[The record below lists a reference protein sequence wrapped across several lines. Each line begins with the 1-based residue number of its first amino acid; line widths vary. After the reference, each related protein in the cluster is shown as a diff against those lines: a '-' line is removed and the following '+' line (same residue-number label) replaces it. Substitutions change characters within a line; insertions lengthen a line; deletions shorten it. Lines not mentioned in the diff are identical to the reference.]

1 MEMGNDIYERLRGF
15 LDTLPT
21 GFPTTPTGVEL
32 RILKKLFTPEE
43 AELTMNLRS
52 EPEGLSQI
60 ASRMG
65 REESELASK
74 IENMA
79 QKGLIFRVRQ
89 GDQVLYQAYQFMI
102 GIYEF
107 QVKNLDSEF
116 CQMFEEYLPYF
127 GISLGPI
134 KTKQLRVIPVN
145 SAIKVLHN
153 VAPYNKIRELVRQ
166 HDLVAVTECICRKEQ
181 KLLGKEC
188 DRPKETCLGFG
199 KFARFYLDNKLGRS
213 ITIDEAMKILDL
225 AEEAGLVLSPS
236 NAQKLEFLC
245 CCCSC
250 CCPTLRA
257 AKVVPKSKYVISS
270 YYQAKIDP
278 DLCSDCG
285 LCIERCQVEAVK
297 KGDGRSEIRDE
308 KCIGCGLCISTC
320 PEEAISLIA
329 RPGMGDPPK
338 DFGETLLKIGTE
350 RRTLHPRS

>member
-1 MEMGNDIYERLRGF
+1 MGNDIYERLRGF
-15 LDTLPT
+15 LNTLPT
-21 GFPTTPTGVEL
+21 GFPATPKGVEL

-52 EPEGLSQI
+52 EPEDLPQI
-60 ASRMG
+60 AARIG

-74 IENMA
+74 LEDMA

-89 GDQVLYQAYQFMI
+89 GDQVLYQAYQFMV

-116 CQMFEEYLPYF
+116 SQMFEEYLPYF
-127 GISLGPI
+127 GISLAPI

-145 SAIKVLHN
+145 SAIKVLHW

-166 HDLVAVTECICRKEQ
+166 QDLISVTECICRKEQ

-225 AEEAGLVLSPS
+225 AEESGLVLSPS

-245 CCCSC
+245 CCCPC
-250 CCPTLRA
+250 CCPILRA
-257 AKVVPKSKYVISS
+257 AKLVPKSKYVISS

-285 LCIERCQVEAVK
+285 LCIERCQVDAIKE
-297 KGDGRSEIRDE
+297 GDGRSEIRDE
-308 KCIGCGLCISTC
+308 KCIGCGLCVSTC
-320 PEEAISLIA
+320 PEEAISLMA
-329 RPGMGDPPK
+329 RQGMEDPPK
-338 DFGETLLKIGTE
+338 DFSETLLKIETE
-350 RRTLHPRS
+350 RRTLQPRS

>member
-1 MEMGNDIYERLRGF
+1 MEMSNDIYERLRGF

-52 EPEGLSQI
+52 EAEDVSQI
-60 ASRMG
+60 ATRIG
-65 REESELASK
+65 KEESELASK
-74 IENMA
+74 FEDMA

-89 GDQVLYQAYQFMI
+89 GDQVLYQAYQFMV

-107 QVKNLDSEF
+107 QVKSLDSEF
-116 CQMFEEYLPYF
+116 SKMFEEYLPYF
-127 GISLGPI
+127 GMSLGPI
-134 KTKQLRVIPVN
+134 RTKQIRVIPVE
-145 SAIKVLHN
+145 SAVKALPG

-166 HDLVAVTECICRKEQ
+166 QDLIAVTECICRKEQ

-188 DRPKETCLGFG
+188 DRPKETCLAFG
-199 KFARFYLDNKLGRS
+199 KFGRFYLDNKLGRS

-225 AEEAGLVLSPS
+225 AEESGLVLSPS
-236 NAQKLEFLC
+236 NAQELQFLC
-245 CCCSC
+245 CCCPC
-250 CCPTLRA
+250 CCPILRT
-257 AKVVPKSKYVISS
+257 AKLVPKSKYVITS

-278 DLCSDCG
+278 DFCSDCG
-285 LCIERCQVEAVK
+285 LCIERCQVDAIK

-350 RRTLHPRS
+350 RHTLHPRS

>member
-1 MEMGNDIYERLRGF
+1 MEMGGDIYERLRGF
-15 LDTLPT
+15 LDTLPA

-107 QVKNLDSEF
+107 QLKSLDSEF
-116 CQMFEEYLPYF
+116 SQMFEEYLPYF
-127 GISLGPI
+127 SRAIGPVR
-134 KTKQLRVIPVN
+134 TKQLRVIPVE
-145 SAIKVLHN
+145 SAVKALPS
-153 VAPYNKIRELVRQ
+153 VAPYNKIREVVKQ
-166 HDLVAVTECICRKEQ
+166 QDLISVSECICRKEQ

-188 DRPKETCLGFG
+188 DRPKETCLTFG
-199 KFARFYLDNKLGRS
+199 KFARFYIDNKLGRS
-213 ITIDEAMKILDL
+213 ITTDEAMKILDL
-225 AEEAGLVLSPS
+225 AEESGLVLSPT
-236 NAQKLEFLC
+236 NALELQFIC

-250 CCPTLRA
+250 CCPTLKA
-257 AKVVPKSKYVISS
+257 TKLVSKSKYVISS

-285 LCIERCQVEAVK
+285 LCIERCQVDAIK
-297 KGDGRSEIRDE
+297 QGDGCSEIRDE
-308 KCIGCGLCISTC
+308 KCVGCGLCVTTC
-320 PEEAISLIA
+320 PQDAISLVA
-329 RPGMGDPPK
+329 RPGMEAPPN
-338 DFGETLLKIGTE
+338 DFDETLLKIGTE
-350 RRTLHPRS
+350 RHTLHPRS

>member
-1 MEMGNDIYERLRGF
+1 MGNDIYERLRGF

-43 AELTMNLRS
+43 AELTMNLRI

-89 GDQVLYQAYQFMI
+89 GDQVLYQAYQFMV

-107 QVKNLDSEF
+107 QVKSLDSEF
-116 CQMFEEYLPYF
+116 SQMFEEYLPYF

-145 SAIKVLHN
+145 SAIKVLPN
-153 VAPYNKIRELVRQ
+153 VAPYNKIRELVGQ
-166 HDLVAVTECICRKEQ
+166 QDLIAVTECICRKEQ

-188 DRPKETCLGFG
+188 DRPKETCLAFG

-225 AEEAGLVLSPS
+225 AEESGLVLSPS
-236 NAQKLEFLC
+236 NAQELQFVC

-285 LCIERCQVEAVK
+285 LCIERCQVEAIK

-350 RRTLHPRS
+350 RRTLQLRS

>member
-52 EPEGLSQI
+52 EPEDLPQI
-60 ASRMG
+60 AARMG
-65 REESELASK
+65 REEFELASK
-74 IENMA
+74 FEEMA

-89 GDQVLYQAYQFMI
+89 GDQVLYQAYQFMV

-107 QVKNLDSEF
+107 QVKSLDSEF
-116 CQMFEEYLPYF
+116 SQMFEEYLPYF

-145 SAIKVLHN
+145 SAIEVLHR
-153 VAPYNKIRELVRQ
+153 VAPYNKIRELVKQ
-166 HDLVAVTECICRKEQ
+166 QDLVSVTECICRKEQ

-245 CCCSC
+245 CCCPC
-250 CCPTLRA
+250 CCPILRA
-257 AKVVPKSKYVISS
+257 AKLVPKSKYVISS

-285 LCIERCQVEAVK
+285 LCIERCQVDAIK

-308 KCIGCGLCISTC
+308 KCIGCGLCVTTC
-320 PEEAISLIA
+320 PEQAISLIA
-329 RPGMGDPPK
+329 RLGMGDPPK

-350 RRTLHPRS
+350 RRTLQSRS